1 MDSNFGG
8 GVNLETLSTSSK
20 RIKLSTFTCEI
31 CLTQN
36 FKHSEH
42 LGGSSIGGALY
53 SYIECD
59 GLKSALPVR

>member
-8 GVNLETLSTSSK
+8 GVNLEALSSSSK
-20 RIKLSTFTCEI
+20 LIKMSTFICEI

-42 LGGSSIGGALY
+42 LEGTSIGGALC
-53 SYIECD
+53 SYIESN